1 MSGAPPVDA
10 GPELIEREQESAVLD
25 ALVDRLREG
34 GGAVVVRGEAGI
46 GKSVLLQR
54 VRRRA
59 EAQGA
64 RPLFTVG
71 VESEAELP
79 FAGLNQLLRPV
90 IGALAQ
96 LPESQRQTLEAALGL
111 GVDLKPDSFRVA
123 VAAFQLICESADSV
137 PVVLIVDDAHWLDGS
152 TLSVIA
158 FIGRRL
164 EAEHVALVA
173 AFRSGQSTSLD
184 DARLATLDLER
195 LSASAAARLL
205 DRTAPELHPVLRARV
220 LAESSGNP
228 LALVELARSM
238 GRSGEQ
244 LSPPST
250 TLTSRLERAFASRLR
265 DLSPN
270 TRAGLLAA
278 ALDSRASLN
287 EIARSSRARV
297 ESLQPAVDAALVEI
311 VDDGVR
317 FRHPLIRS
325 AVRQAASA
333 QQVLEMY
340 RALAEVVADPERQVW
355 HRAMAATGPDE
366 SIASALEQHARL
378 AAGRGAVTVAG
389 AALERAAA
397 LTADSPRKGAR
408 LVAAAEIAYELGLV
422 DSARRLVDEAKAFD
436 LGARDQ
442 ARLDA
447 ERAEDAIDRAGPTI
461 MPQTLRTFAR
471 TARKRM
477 RTDNGGYRR
486 DHLRALAQRVEV
498 DQKELRIMGSKS
510 VLLRTLVAA
519 SSAKTAGFGVPSS
532 VPNWRALGE
541 SNPCLSL
548 ERAGRQPPGTT

>member
-1 MSGAPPVDA
+1 MSAAPVVDA
-10 GPELIEREQESAVLD
+10 GPELIDREQESAVLD
-25 ALVDRLREG
+25 ALVDRLADG

-46 GKSVLLQR
+46 GKSALLQR

-64 RPLFTVG
+64 RPLVTVG

-79 FAGLNQLLRPV
+79 FAGLHQLLLPV
-90 IGALAQ
+90 IGAVAQ
-96 LPESQRQTLEAALGL
+96 LPESTRQQLEAALGL

-123 VAAFQLICESADSV
+123 VAAFQLICEVADSV
-137 PVVLIVDDAHWLDGS
+137 PVVLIVDDAQWLDRS
-152 TLSVIA
+152 TLGVIA

-205 DRTAPELHPVLRARV
+205 DRTGPELHPGLRARV

-287 EIARSSRARV
+287 EIARSSGAGL
-297 ESLQPAVDAALVEI
+297 ESLQPAIDGDLVDIA
-311 VDDGVR
+311 DDRER
-317 FRHPLIRS
+317 FLHPLIRS

-340 RALAEVVADPERQVW
+340 RALAVVVGDPERQVW
-355 HRAMAATGPDE
+355 
-366 SIASALEQHARL
+366 
-378 AAGRGAVTVAG
+378 
-389 AALERAAA
+389 
-397 LTADSPRKGAR
+397 
-408 LVAAAEIAYELGLV
+408 
-422 DSARRLVDEAKAFD
+422 
-436 LGARDQ
+436 
-442 ARLDA
+442 
-447 ERAEDAIDRAGPTI
+447 DRS
-461 MPQTLRTFAR
+461 M
-471 TARKRM
+471 
-477 RTDNGGYRR
+477 
-486 DHLRALAQRVEV
+486 
-498 DQKELRIMGSKS
+498 
-510 VLLRTLVAA
+510 
-519 SSAKTAGFGVPSS
+519 
-532 VPNWRALGE
+532 
-541 SNPCLSL
+541 
-548 ERAGRQPPGTT
+548 